1 MKKTTLPP
9 KVIGIGGIFF
19 TSKNTEK
26 IKEWYAQHLGL
37 ATDQWGSTFEF
48 RNAHRPEEINY
59 LQWSPFQEESD
70 YFFPSKK
77 EFMINYWVQNI
88 EGLVEKLKA
97 EGVNVLDEITHYDY
111 GKFVY
116 ILDEEG
122 NKLELWE
129 PIDHV
134 FTAMGGATT
143 K

>member
-1 MKKTTLPP
+1 MNNLRLIPDTHRHEPIEKTSFTYDRELIALVKAQKGARWSQTLR
-9 KVIGIGGIFF
+9 
-19 TSKNTEK
+19 S
-26 IKEWYAQHLGL
+26 WYFL
-37 ATDQWGSTFEF
+37 T
-48 RNAHRPEEINY
+48 
-59 LQWSPFQEESD
+59 
-70 YFFPSKK
+70 K
-77 EFMINYWVQNI
+77 EFMINYRVQNI
-88 EGLVEKLKA
+88 EELVEKLKA

-111 GKFVY
+111 GKFVH

>member
-1 MKKTTLPP
+1 MWIIPNLRIIHLP
-9 KVIGIGGIFF
+9 
-19 TSKNTEK
+19 
-26 IKEWYAQHLGL
+26 
-37 ATDQWGSTFEF
+37 
-48 RNAHRPEEINY
+48 
-59 LQWSPFQEESD
+59 
-70 YFFPSKK
+70 
-77 EFMINYWVQNI
+77 
-88 EGLVEKLKA
+88 LKA

-129 PIDHV
+129 PINHV